1 MKIKTPGK
9 IAILLVVI
17 GIAYGAFRMISG
29 GTGGFLSG
37 IMPSAKERE
46 STVPLRAD
54 LPTLESTSTA
64 SKNPNMAIPT
74 SRPSGSGGQQVRLLL
89 WAWNAQLGGL
99 FANGGAETT
108 EGSLM
113 AKQGVN
119 LKYIRQDDPT
129 KMQEELVTFANELS
143 RGNAQPDI
151 GAHFVAIMGD
161 GSASFLDGVNRVLE
175 KLGPEYKAK
184 VIGSMGYSR
193 GEDKFM
199 GPQSWKDNPSAA
211 KGGVVSGY
219 LRDGDWNI
227 ALKWLGD
234 NGLKNNP
241 DEKTYDPDALNW
253 VSANDYIDAAEKYIA
268 GYSETR
274 PIVKNG
280 RRTGETKKITVQG
293 VVTWTPG
300 DVTIARSKGG
310 LVSIVSTK
318 EYSSQMPN
326 TIIGI
331 DKWMKSNRGK
341 VENMLEAMFMGGDAV
356 KSSGQ
361 ALTHASRIADEVFS
375 EPDTGPEYWEKY
387 YRGVIETD
395 KQGLT
400 VELGGSSVNNLAD
413 NLVLFGL
420 VSGSQNLFDAT
431 YTVFGNIVKQ
441 QYPDMLPSFDKASL
455 ITDTSYVRSISRRS
469 APTTTEIAKASPIKP
484 MTGAPPKR
492 VVSRKSWRIRFA
504 TGKAT
509 FTPEAASQLGKLMQ
523 DLLIAGNTV
532 VEIHGHTDN
541 AGNADSNMKLSE
553 ARAFAVKSWI
563 EKRARVNFPEGKIRI
578 FSHGQVNPVSP
589 NSSEAGKAQNRRVEI
604 VLRAGD

>member
-29 GTGGFLSG
+29 GGGGFLSG
-37 IMPSAKERE
+37 IMPGAKERE

-54 LPTLESTSTA
+54 LPPMNPSGSVVN
-64 SKNPNMAIPT
+64 NPNMAIPT
-74 SRPSGSGGQQVRLLL
+74 SRPAGNTAGQVRLLL

-99 FANGGAETT
+99 FANGGVETT

-129 KMQEELVTFANELS
+129 KMQEELVTFATELS

-175 KLGPEYKAK
+175 KLGPEYRAK

-274 PIVKNG
+274 PVVRNG
-280 RRTGETKKITVQG
+280 RRTGETKQITVQG

-300 DVTIARSKGG
+300 DVTIARQKGG
-310 LVSIVSTK
+310 LVSIVSTR

-331 DKWMKSNRGK
+331 DKWMKSNRSK
-341 VENMLEAMFMGGDAV
+341 VENMLEAMFMGGDAL
-356 KSSGQ
+356 KASGP
-361 ALTHASRIADEVFS
+361 ALAHAAKIADEVFS
-375 EPDTGPEYWEKY
+375 EPDTGAEYWEKY

-413 NLVLFGL
+413 NMVLFGL
-420 VSGSQNLFDAT
+420 VPGSQNLFEAT

-441 QYPDMLPSFDKASL
+441 QYPDMLSSFDKASL
-455 ITDTSYVRSISRRS
+455 VTDTSYVRSLSRRS

-509 FTPEAASQLGKLMQ
+509 FTAEAASQLGKLMQ

-578 FSHGQVNPVSP
+578 FAHGQVNPVAP
-589 NSSEAGKAQNRRVEI
+589 NGSEAGKAQNRRVEI